1 MINTVVGSYYTV
13 CLNQGVISLFPRIT
27 SNKPSLSFHLKDIWQ
42 FYLNLTEANMEKRS
56 EWKLEY
62 TMTEAFDMEDIQ
74 PRSLHELAL
83 RLAQPQS
90 KAFVKYFNH
99 FMVSYDTNITCE
111 GYCQTAQVCAVHFLD
126 KESYSKCI
134 VKAGGQNA

>member
-1 MINTVVGSYYTV
+1 
-13 CLNQGVISLFPRIT
+13 
-27 SNKPSLSFHLKDIWQ
+27 
-42 FYLNLTEANMEKRS
+42 MEKRS

-62 TMTEAFDMEDIQ
+62 TMTEAFDIEDIQ

-90 KAFVKYFNH
+90 KDFVKYFNH
-99 FMVSYDTNITCE
+99 FMVSYDLRITCD
-111 GYCQTAQVCAVHFLD
+111 GYCQTAQVCSVQFLD

-134 VKAGGQNA
+134 VKAGGQVDWTMELKLVICNCNVVSQKILISVHTAFCLL